1 MNDNKISL
9 FFIIFFSFFMNF
21 FPVYGENS
29 LYEIEGKKIIYE
41 DDKNLIIASGDAYAK
56 DQFGK
61 EIYADKIEYNK
72 KELTIST
79 FKRSIYL
86 DGKGNKLE
94 ANNFFYD
101 ISLKKIIASG
111 DVNYFSNTNDHF
123 KFSVFEYYEE
133 LQRGYGKNFS
143 GLLND
148 KSSLEG
154 ASAKIDQIKGSLIV
168 NQDKSKKKRNA
179 YTSCENE
186 KGLTASIL
194 EKCPDWSIT
203 SSKTTHDQ
211 NEKMIYHK
219 NVLVNIKNVPVFYTP
234 YFSHPDPSVK
244 RKSGFLPPS
253 IKNFKNLGRSF
264 KAPYFLVLGENK
276 DFTFTPTYYI
286 EEHPVFLGEYR
297 QINKNSEFYIDTS
310 YSEGYKKL
318 NKKDDDGNSIDR
330 TGGSRNHFFF
340 NFLGSYDDLIFTT
353 NDLEMNIQ
361 KISQKN
367 YLRVHQVNTKYIK
380 EDVSSLQNNII
391 LRSYEDNKQLNLEA
405 YVYENKH
412 EENHSKKYQY
422 TLPSIRFN
430 NFFKKFNQSISF
442 SNSFSAKNLGENVNQ
457 MNQINQIDTVS
468 DLKKANSIQGMGN
481 VFKTRIRNGNVYNND
496 VADAKENLNN
506 DVYLTLAMENNFPLV
521 KWNGRTEE
529 SISPII
535 FSKYTTGSMANA
547 SAQSKILHY
556 NDVFSMDRNNSDTNN
571 ETGASVGYGVSYNIN
586 KKNLE
591 NKVYLDAEASIGQVL
606 RKSTLEEMPK
616 NSSLQEK
623 SSDFAGASSFII
635 KSKKHNSKL
644 NLGSELNLVYNYIV
658 NKDLN
663 AFLKNEI
670 ISTFDNEKNKFKV
683 NYYEEA
689 KIGNSHYVDAEYERK
704 FENNLNFSIGLRRN
718 LEKDF
723 SETNFIGTNY
733 ESDCLKIDLT
743 LSKKFYQNEDIRPS
757 NNLTFSI
764 MLKPFGSPVS
774 PDLSSFIN

>member
-1 MNDNKISL
+1 MNVKKKNL
-9 FFIIFFSFFMNF
+9 FVIIFFSVFINF

-29 LYEIEGKKIIYE
+29 LYEIVGKEIIYK

-61 EIYADKIEYNK
+61 EIYADKIIYNK
-72 KELTIST
+72 KKLTILTSN
-79 FKRSIYL
+79 KSIYL
-86 DGKGNKLE
+86 DDKGNKLE

-101 ISLKKIIASG
+101 LKLKKIKANG
-111 DVNYFSNTNDHF
+111 DVNYFSNTNDHL
-123 KFSVFEYYEE
+123 KFSSFEYYEE
-133 LQRGYGKNFS
+133 LQRGSGENFS
-143 GLLND
+143 GLMAD

-154 ASAKIDQIKGSLIV
+154 ASAKIDQIKGILIV
-168 NQDKSKKKRNA
+168 NQDKSGKKRNA
-179 YTSCENE
+179 YTSCEDE

-194 EKCPDWSIT
+194 ERCPDWSIT

-253 IKNFKNLGRSF
+253 IKNFENLGRSF
-264 KAPYFLVLGENK
+264 EAPYFLVLGENK
-276 DFTFTPTYYI
+276 DFTFTPTYYL
-286 EEHPVFLGEYR
+286 EENPVFLGEYR

-318 NKKDDDGNSIDR
+318 NKKNDDGVLINR

-340 NFLGSYDDLIFTT
+340 NFLGSYDDLLFAT

-367 YLRVHQVNTKYIK
+367 YLKVHQINTNYIK
-380 EDVSSLQNNII
+380 QDISSLHNNII
-391 LRSYEDNKQLNLEA
+391 LRSYEYNKQLNLEA
-405 YVYENKH
+405 HVYESIN

-430 NFFKKFNQSISF
+430 NFFKKFNQSINF
-442 SNSFSAKNLGENVNQ
+442 SNSFSAKNLGENINQ
-457 MNQINQIDTVS
+457 MNQTNQIDTTS
-468 DLKKANSIQGMGN
+468 DLKKVNSIQGMGS
-481 VFKTRIRNGNVYNND
+481 VFKTRIGNGNIYNNN
-496 VADAKENLNN
+496 VKDAKENLNN
-506 DVYLTLAMENNFPLV
+506 DVYLTLAMENSFPLV
-521 KWNGRTEE
+521 KWTGKTEE
-529 SISPII
+529 SISPIV
-535 FSKYTTGSMANA
+535 FSKYTTGSMENA
-547 SAQSKILHY
+547 SDSSLILNY
-556 NDVFSMDRNNSDTNN
+556 QDVFSMDRNNSDTNN
-571 ETGASVGYGVSYNIN
+571 ETGASVGYGVAYNIN

-591 NKVYLDAEASIGQVL
+591 NKVYLDAEFSIGQVL
-606 RKSTLEEMPK
+606 RKNTLEEMPK
-616 NSSLQEK
+616 NSSLQK
-623 SSDFAGASSFII
+623 KRSDYVGANSFII
-635 KSKKHNSKL
+635 KSKNRNSKL

-670 ISTFDNEKNKFKV
+670 TTTFDNEKNQFEV
-683 NYYEEA
+683 SYYEEA
-689 KIGNSHYVDAEYERK
+689 KIGNNHYVDAEYERK
-704 FENNLNFSIGLRRN
+704 FENNLNFSIGARRN
-718 LEKDF
+718 LGEDF

-733 ESDCLKIDLT
+733 ESDCLKIGLT

-774 PDLSSFIN
+774 PDLSSFID

>member
-1 MNDNKISL
+1 MNVNKISL

-79 FKRSIYL
+79 FKKSIYL

-101 ISLKKIIASG
+101 LSLKKIIASG

-123 KFSVFEYYEE
+123 KFSIFEYYEE
-133 LQRGYGKNFS
+133 LQRGSGKNFS
-143 GLLND
+143 GLLDD

-168 NQDKSKKKRNA
+168 SQDKSRKKRNA

-203 SSKTTHDQ
+203 SSKTRHDQ
-211 NEKMIYHK
+211 KEKMIYHK
-219 NVLVNIKNVPVFYTP
+219 NVLVNIKNVPLFYTP

-264 KAPYFLVLGENK
+264 KAPYFLVLGESK
-276 DFTFTPTYYI
+276 DFTLTPTYYI
-286 EEHPVFLGEYR
+286 EEHPIFLGEYR
-297 QINKNSEFYIDTS
+297 QKNKNSELYIDTS
-310 YSEGYKKL
+310 YSPGYKEL
-318 NKKDDDGNSIDR
+318 NKKKKDGTLINR

-340 NFLGSYDDLIFTT
+340 NFLGTYDDLFFTS

-367 YLRVHQVNTKYIK
+367 YLKVHQINTEYIK

-391 LRSYEDNKQLNLEA
+391 LRSYEDNKRLDLEA
-405 YVYENKH
+405 HVYENKH

-430 NFFKKFNQSISF
+430 NFIEKFNQTITF
-442 SNSFSAKNLGENVNQ
+442 SNSFSAKNLGENINQ
-457 MNQINQIDTVS
+457 MNQVNQIDTAS
-468 DLKKANSIQGMGN
+468 DLKKVNSIQGMGS
-481 VFKTRIRNGNVYNND
+481 VFMTRVRNGNVYNND
-496 VADAKENLNN
+496 VTNTKENLNN
-506 DVYLTLAMENNFPLV
+506 DVYLTLAMENSFPLV
-521 KWNGRTEE
+521 KYVGNTEE
-529 SISPII
+529 SINPII

-556 NDVFSMDRNNSDTNN
+556 NDVFSMDRNNSETNN
-571 ETGASVGYGVSYNIN
+571 ETGASVGYGISYNIN
-586 KKNLE
+586 KKNFE
-591 NKVYLDAEASIGQVL
+591 NEVYLDAEASIGQVL
-606 RKSTLEEMPK
+606 RNSTLEEMPK

-623 SSDFAGASSFII
+623 SSDFAGISTFKI
-635 KSKKHNSKL
+635 KSKKL
-644 NLGSELNLVYNYIV
+644 NNSELDLRFNYVV

-663 AFLKNEI
+663 ALLKNEI
-670 ISTFDNEKNKFKV
+670 ITKFENDNNNLIV
-683 NYYEEA
+683 SYYEEA
-689 KIGNSHYVDAEYERK
+689 KIGDTHYVDLEYEKK
-704 FENNLNFSIGLRRN
+704 FDNNLNFSMGIRKN
-718 LEKDF
+718 LAEDF
-723 SETNFIGTNY
+723 SETNFIGANY
-733 ESDCLKIDLT
+733 DSDCLKIELN
-743 LSKKFYQNEDIRPS
+743 LSKKFYNNQDIRPS

-764 MLKPFGSPVS
+764 MLKPFGKPMS
-774 PDLSSFIN
+774 PDLSSFMERI